1 MEKMNLKNS
10 YFDLELEMTIKAIKN
25 KLRMAEV
32 PTVEDKRV
40 GGEAKLS
47 TLKDGIMNLKCFLK
61 EAFTA

>member
-1 MEKMNLKNS
+1 
-10 YFDLELEMTIKAIKN
+10 
-25 KLRMAEV
+25 MAEV